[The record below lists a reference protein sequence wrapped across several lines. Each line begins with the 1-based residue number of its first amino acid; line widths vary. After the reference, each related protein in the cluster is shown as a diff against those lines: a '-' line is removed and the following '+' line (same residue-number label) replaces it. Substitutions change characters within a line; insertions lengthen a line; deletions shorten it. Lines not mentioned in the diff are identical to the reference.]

1 MKMLKEMGMTADMVI
16 PYITS
21 EDWKRRFI
29 GEYWML
35 RFRTEGLNDMMLK
48 LAYDKLDFK
57 PNCDSSIFS
66 SQLSTMERY
75 LEILEKRAVIED
87 IDLMSFIKERFY
99 ITPSKGVSITEGY
112 PDSNE

>member
-1 MKMLKEMGMTADMVI
+1 MKMLKEMGMNVDMVI
-16 PYITS
+16 PYIAS
-21 EDWKRRFI
+21 EDWKKRFI

-35 RFRTEGLNDMMLK
+35 RFRTEGLNDMLLK
-48 LAYDKLDFK
+48 LTCDKLDFK
-57 PNCDSSIFS
+57 PNCESNL
-66 SQLSTMERY
+66 LSAQVNTMERY

-99 ITPSKGVSITEGY
+99 ITPSESVSITEGL

>member
-1 MKMLKEMGMTADMVI
+1 MKMLKEMGMTMDMVI

-21 EDWKRRFI
+21 DDWKKRFI

-35 RFRTEGLNDMMLK
+35 RFRTEGLNDTILK
-48 LAYDKLDFK
+48 LNCDKLDFK
-57 PNCDSSIFS
+57 PKCEANI
-66 SQLSTMERY
+66 LSVQASAMERY
-75 LEILEKRAVIED
+75 LEILEKRAIIED

-99 ITPSKGVSITEGY
+99 ITPSEGVSITEGL